1 MAASRTADLVI
12 LDDIPM
18 PEHHT
23 AETDLP
29 KTSFMTHIAA
39 ARMIAEAAERG
50 MTIGHH
56 HGCEVR
62 TGE

>member
-1 MAASRTADLVI
+1 MAASGVADPFFG
-12 LDDIPM
+12 DHIPM

>member
-1 MAASRTADLVI
+1 MAASRTADLVF

-23 AETDLP
+23 AETYLP
-29 KTSFMTHIAA
+29 KTPFMAHITATRMVAVAAQRFMTIF
-39 ARMIAEAAERG
+39 
-50 MTIGHH
+50 HH
-56 HGCEVR
+56 HGRVVR